1 MADLLEEKQRINEAE
16 LLDEGKFMD
25 FAKAAALG
33 AYLAFS
39 PLHAAETH
47 ELEVAELPADLVS
60 SYNELEENPILTFAV
75 AQAMA
80 DEMITKVGDEAVS
93 MAPEETE
100 AWGTAK
106 ATYEYLMTRD
116 DKIAVAFLGKFNSEA
131 KKLFGNQIRP
141 TVRTESMEL
150 PISKKLNEFFNFRRK
165 TELTPEQVP
174 ETPRVSF
181 TDFVEQ
187 VKTDLRDKFG
197 YANSATDWTIKEFY
211 LIVKK
216 FYAEGKSA
224 QDTATTIDN
233 EFLENDPTWW
243 KKYKDL
249 PVKEAF
255 IKDDRGKVS
264 EEELAQAIV
273 NKVGATGNKYY
284 QDAARYIAAF
294 YANQS
299 LPKNGMIMWGFRDIK
314 SFFAKHDSMDVKS
327 AIGSTRSIMLG
338 NPTTKAEWIEK
349 NKAEIKAERRAE
361 AEARR
366 QAYLNS
372 DEYRRS
378 QDPGWTGPRGTWTL
392 GT

>member
-16 LLDEGKFMD
+16 LLDEGKFSN

-33 AYLAFS
+33 ASLAFS
-39 PLHAAETH
+39 PLHAGETH

-60 SYNELEENPILTFAV
+60 SYNELEETPVLTFSV

-80 DEMITKVGDEAVS
+80 EEMITKVGEEAVS

-106 ATYEYLMTRD
+106 ATYEYLKTRD
-116 DKIAVAFLGKFNSEA
+116 DKIAVAFLGKFNSDA
-131 KKLFGNQIRP
+131 KKMFGNQIRP

-150 PISKKLNEFFNFRRK
+150 PINVKLF
-165 TELTPEQVP
+165 
-174 ETPRVSF
+174 
-181 TDFVEQ
+181 
-187 VKTDLRDKFG
+187 
-197 YANSATDWTIKEFY
+197 
-211 LIVKK
+211 
-216 FYAEGKSA
+216 
-224 QDTATTIDN
+224 
-233 EFLENDPTWW
+233 
-243 KKYKDL
+243 
-249 PVKEAF
+249 KEAF
-255 IKDDRGKVS
+255 IKDDSGKVS

-284 QDAARYIAAF
+284 LDAARYIAAF

-299 LPKNGMIMWGFRDIK
+299 LPKNGMIMWGSRDIK
-314 SFFAKHDSMDVKS
+314 SFFAKHDSMDVKT

-349 NKAEIKAERRAE
+349 NKAAIKAERRAE

-366 QAYLNS
+366 
-372 DEYRRS
+372 
-378 QDPGWTGPRGTWTL
+378 
-392 GT
+392 

>member
-16 LLDEGKFMD
+16 LLDEGKFSN

-33 AYLAFS
+33 ASLALS
-39 PLHAAETH
+39 PLHAGETH

-60 SYNELEENPILTFAV
+60 SYNELDENPILTFAV

-80 DEMITKVGDEAVS
+80 EEMITKVGDEAVS

-106 ATYEYLMTRD
+106 ATYEYLKTRD

-150 PISKKLNEFFNFRRK
+150 PINVKLF
-165 TELTPEQVP
+165 
-174 ETPRVSF
+174 
-181 TDFVEQ
+181 
-187 VKTDLRDKFG
+187 
-197 YANSATDWTIKEFY
+197 
-211 LIVKK
+211 
-216 FYAEGKSA
+216 
-224 QDTATTIDN
+224 
-233 EFLENDPTWW
+233 
-243 KKYKDL
+243 
-249 PVKEAF
+249 KEAF
-255 IKDDRGKVS
+255 IKDDSGKVS

-273 NKVGATGNKYY
+273 NKVGATGNVYY
-284 QDAARYIAAF
+284 LDVARYIAAF
-294 YANQS
+294 YNKQS
-299 LPKNGMIMWGFRDIK
+299 LPKNGMIMWGMRDLK
-314 SFFAKHDSMDVKS
+314 SFVAKQEKDVKS
-327 AIGSTRSIMLG
+327 AIGSTRSVMLG
-338 NPTTKAEWIEK
+338 NPETRAEWIEK
-349 NKAEIKAERRAE
+349 NKQEIKRERAEE

>member
-1 MADLLEEKQRINEAE
+1 MADLLEEKQKINATD
-16 LLDEGKFMD
+16 LLDEGKFAN

-33 AYLAFS
+33 ASLALS
-39 PLHAAETH
+39 PLHANETH

-80 DEMITKVGDEAVS
+80 EEMITKVGDEAVS

-106 ATYEYLMTRD
+106 ATYEYLKTRD
-116 DKIAVAFLGKFNSEA
+116 NKIAVAFLGKFNSEA

-141 TVRTESMEL
+141 GVNVESMEL
-150 PISKKLNEFFNFRRK
+150 PISKKLNEFFDFHRK
-165 TELTPEQVP
+165 TESTPELQ
-174 ETPRVSF
+174 ETPQVSF

-187 VKTDLRDKFG
+187 VKTNLRDKFE
-197 YANSATDWTIKEFY
+197 YADSATDWTIKEYY

-224 QDTATTIDN
+224 LDTAAAIDD

-264 EEELAQAIV
+264 EEELAQEIV

-294 YANQS
+294 YAKQS

>member
-1 MADLLEEKQRINEAE
+1 MGRNRSLRMADLLEEKQRINEAE
-16 LLDEGKFMD
+16 LLDEGKFSN

-33 AYLAFS
+33 ASLALS
-39 PLHAAETH
+39 PLHAGETH
-47 ELEVAELPADLVS
+47 EIEVAELPADLVS
-60 SYNELEENPILTFAV
+60 SYNELEENPILNFAV

-100 AWGTAK
+100 AWGTVK
-106 ATYEYLMTRD
+106 ATFEYLMTRD
-116 DKIAVAFLGKFNSEA
+116 DKIAIAFLGKFNGVA

-141 TVRTESMEL
+141 TLKIESMEL
-150 PISKKLNEFFNFRRK
+150 PVNVKLF
-165 TELTPEQVP
+165 
-174 ETPRVSF
+174 
-181 TDFVEQ
+181 
-187 VKTDLRDKFG
+187 
-197 YANSATDWTIKEFY
+197 
-211 LIVKK
+211 
-216 FYAEGKSA
+216 
-224 QDTATTIDN
+224 
-233 EFLENDPTWW
+233 
-243 KKYKDL
+243 
-249 PVKEAF
+249 KEAF
-255 IKDDRGKVS
+255 IKDDSGKVT